1 MIKETDEV
9 DFDLVLQDEKKRKAE
24 AEVQRH
30 RDEEVAKKLLEE
42 EMLQNEEDMLYRVLR
57 ESLSEF

>member
-42 EMLQNEEDMLYRVLR
+42 EMLQNEEDML
-57 ESLSEF
+57 